1 MIIIGITGTIG
12 AGKGTL
18 VEYLV
23 EKKDFV
29 HYSVRGFLTEELR
42 LQNRLV
48 NRDTMVLLANEL
60 RKKNSPSYII
70 DCLYERAKLSGKN
83 AVIESIRTPGEVESL
98 RKKGNFCL
106 LAIDADPKI
115 RYERIV
121 KRNSETDH
129 IGFDEFLFNEQREM
143 ISADRNKQNLS
154 KCIEMADCRLTN
166 NKTISDLYQQLEDKL
181 SDMSYLTHCK

>member
-23 EKKDFV
+23 EKKGFV
-29 HYSVRGFLTEELR
+29 HYSVRGFLIEELNKR
-42 LQNRLV
+42 KMEV

-60 RKKNSPSYII
+60 REKNSPSYII
-70 DCLYERAKLSGKN
+70 DQLFEQAKQAGKD

-98 RKKGNFCL
+98 RKKDNFCL
-106 LAIDADPKI
+106 LAVDADSNI

-121 KRNSETDH
+121 QRNSETDH
-129 IGFDEFLFNEQREM
+129 ISFEEFLSNEQREM
-143 ISADRNKQNLS
+143 TSTDPNKQNLS
-154 KCIEMADCRLTN
+154 KCIAMANYRLSN
-166 NKTISDLYQQLEDKL
+166 NGTIDELYKQLEENLFGDK
-181 SDMSYLTHCK
+181 K

>member
-29 HYSVRGFLTEELR
+29 HYSVRGFLIEELNKR
-42 LQNRLV
+42 NILV

-60 RKKNSPSYII
+60 RERNSPSYII
-70 DCLYERAKLSGKN
+70 DCLYEQAKQSGKD
-83 AVIESIRTPGEVESL
+83 AVIESIRTSGEVESL
-98 RKKGNFCL
+98 RKKENFCL
-106 LAIDADPKI
+106 LAVDADPEI
-115 RYERIV
+115 RYKRIV

-129 IGFDEFLFNEQREM
+129 ITFEEFLSNEQREM
-143 ISADRNKQNLS
+143 ISTDPNKQNLS
-154 KCIEMADCRLTN
+154 KCIEMANCLLTN
-166 NKTISDLYQQLEDKL
+166 NGTIDELYKQLENKL
-181 SDMSYLTHCK
+181 FA